1 MGNLFHTIALVLL
14 IVSALGVVLLVLL
27 HHGKGA
33 AMGAAFGSG
42 SSGSLFGA
50 SGSANFLSRLTRS
63 GATGFFASTL
73 ALAFLALPGGQHARS
88 TSGGS
93 SVMEG
98 VDVPAPASSS
108 VPTLPGEQPAAAPA
122 QQGNAVPEG
131 PAGVAEKS
139 AEGAQAPAGKQQ

>member
-27 HHGKGA
+27 QHGKGA
-33 AMGAAFGSG
+33 DMGAA
-42 SSGSLFGA
+42 
-50 SGSANFLSRLTRS
+50 
-63 GATGFFASTL
+63 
-73 ALAFLALPGGQHARS
+73 S

>member
-1 MGNLFHTIALVLL
+1 
-14 IVSALGVVLLVLL
+14 
-27 HHGKGA
+27 
-33 AMGAAFGSG
+33 
-42 SSGSLFGA
+42 
-50 SGSANFLSRLTRS
+50 
-63 GATGFFASTL
+63 
-73 ALAFLALPGGQHARS
+73 
-88 TSGGS
+88 
-93 SVMEG
+93 MEG